1 MKLINEKGK
10 LFGLI
15 NLVDLGCILIVVLLA
30 AGLGW
35 KLLGNQVQTA
45 VAPTTTM
52 TTTMRVRGVYPYAFD
67 DFANYDFVGEKLV
80 MGTGFVDAVITDVAV
95 EPYHVQNVTADGDLV
110 PCDDPER
117 VDIVFTVESQVPSG
131 SAVYKIGTQE
141 VRMGRTFILKTDI
154 YEANAIIES
163 VVIAE

>member
-67 DFANYDFVGEKLV
+67 DFANCDFVGEKLV